1 MIQVQA
7 LPFLGPVTLSKSHCH
22 SACETSPACASW
34 GAGEAGLRAAWGRA
48 REPRLRP
55 DAEHGGSHGDQ
66 GSAVWRML
74 SCSRDFSLSG
84 QTPGSDRKDALLTAA
99 QPCSTGHPGHV
110 TRSPGRHWRTSMT
123 DHPGRAVGFPG
134 QSLAS
139 PRRRGASWGSRSSPG
154 SQGAQEQPQPPD
166 GPRAQ
171 TTTLSSPT

>member
-1 MIQVQA
+1 MSAAFRVREEMIQVQA

-22 SACETSPACASW
+22 LACETSPACASW
-34 GAGEAGLRAAWGRA
+34 GAGVAGLRAAWGRA

-99 QPCSTGHPGHV
+99 QP
-110 TRSPGRHWRTSMT
+110 
-123 DHPGRAVGFPG
+123 
-134 QSLAS
+134 
-139 PRRRGASWGSRSSPG
+139 
-154 SQGAQEQPQPPD
+154 
-166 GPRAQ
+166 
-171 TTTLSSPT
+171 